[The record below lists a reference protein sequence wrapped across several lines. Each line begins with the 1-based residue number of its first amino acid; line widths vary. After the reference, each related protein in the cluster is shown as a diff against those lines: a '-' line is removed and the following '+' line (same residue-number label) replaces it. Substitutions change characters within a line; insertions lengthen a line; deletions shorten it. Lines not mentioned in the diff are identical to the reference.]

1 MRSIECCVAIGKIST
16 DTMHRASL
24 GDSGASCCWLNL
36 HLFFCH
42 AMSAKRHEIRIE
54 LTWKANKKSY
64 VICRTAPLSI
74 TLNGPNCWNCFWILL
89 LVRAQLFQ
97 CMRPIF
103 ALFSGLVALP
113 AQMIA
118 VKLDCDRSR
127 DVAMA
132 TNFCIQSTQFFRH
145 SYHCVIHTVHSATT
159 RSTVVGVIH
168 EVDRRRGLSTTPLHR
183 KTDIVPPGY
192 IPLGHFPDSHL
203 RRDTTKCKCCAGRI

>member
-1 MRSIECCVAIGKIST
+1 
-16 DTMHRASL
+16 
-24 GDSGASCCWLNL
+24 
-36 HLFFCH
+36 
-42 AMSAKRHEIRIE
+42 MSAKRHEIRIE

-64 VICRTAPLSI
+64 VICRTAPFSI

-103 ALFSGLVALP
+103 ALFSGLVVLP

-132 TNFCIQSTQFFRH
+132 TNFCIQSTQFF
-145 SYHCVIHTVHSATT
+145 SSQLPLCNTHCAFSHDTL
-159 RSTVVGVIH
+159 
-168 EVDRRRGLSTTPLHR
+168 DRRRCNTWGLSTTPIHR
-183 KTDIVPPGY
+183 GTDIVPPGY
-192 IPLGHFPDSHL
+192 IPSDISQTLTCDGIRQEVQVL
-203 RRDTTKCKCCAGRI
+203 RWTYIGEPINLPINNN

>member
-1 MRSIECCVAIGKIST
+1 
-16 DTMHRASL
+16 
-24 GDSGASCCWLNL
+24 
-36 HLFFCH
+36 
-42 AMSAKRHEIRIE
+42 MSAKRHEIRIE

-168 EVDRRRGLSTTPLHR
+168 EVCRPHQYTGERTLSPL
-183 KTDIVPPGY
+183 DISPRTFPRHSLATGY
-192 IPLGHFPDSHL
+192 DK
-203 RRDTTKCKCCAGRI
+203 KCKCCAGRI